1 MVFVIKSF
9 YLNRQLVRSSEK
21 YGCRDIVPAKLQ
33 TKLKKQKL
41 QKKFPWI
48 RNSFSCLKIFKPAI
62 EQVVSEF

>member
-41 QKKFPWI
+41 QKKIPMDSKF
-48 RNSFSCLKIFKPAI
+48 IFLF
-62 EQVVSEF
+62 ENL